1 MSESLP
7 DLESDAPLLQDG
19 APAAGAEG
27 AALTGEQ
34 RTLRQIKDQ
43 ILKMLIIQ
51 KDPNACRTLSDFLL
65 SQFGSDLG

>member
-27 AALTGEQ
+27 AALPGEQ

-43 ILKMLIIQ
+43 ILKIMLIIQ
-51 KDPNACRTLSDFLL
+51 KDPNA
-65 SQFGSDLG
+65 